1 MKGLIDLFRII
12 LLVFAT
18 LSDQTDKPL
27 KIYLSNDLMG

>member
-18 LSDQTDKPL
+18 LSDQTDKPPYAPF
-27 KIYLSNDLMG
+27 IS